1 MMPFTLP
8 TIDPAALASLPSPSL
23 VIFRERLMANLDG
36 MLAMAKSPGRLRPHC
51 KTHKMAQVIRL
62 WIERGVTK
70 HKAATIAECE
80 MLASAG
86 ATDVLFAYNPVGP
99 NVGRVVS
106 LVKKFP
112 SCAFTVTN
120 DHEQPL
126 RELSAAADAAGITIG
141 VMLDVNVGMDRTGIT
156 PETSGAVEL
165 YALTATLPG
174 LRPGGFHV
182 YDGHQ
187 RQLHLDE
194 RKAAVA
200 QQWPRVVELRSR
212 CETAGAR
219 VPALACGGTP
229 TFPCYAAMSDPTIE
243 LCPGTCVFHDAGYGT
258 NFPDLPF
265 TPAAAVVTRVV
276 SRPAIDRVTL
286 DIGNKAVAADPPKG
300 ARMFIP
306 ALPNAVQE
314 IHSEEHMGLI
324 TPDAALYQPGDV
336 LMAIPMHICPTSALY
351 DKVAVIENG
360 QINEFWD
367 VTSRN
372 RKLTI

>member
-1 MMPFTLP
+1 MTFTLP
-8 TIDPAALASLPSPSL
+8 SIDRGELAGLLSPSL
-23 VIFRERLMANLDG
+23 VIFREQLLANLDG
-36 MLAMAKSPGRLRPHC
+36 MLAMAKSPSRLRPHC
-51 KTHKMAQVIRL
+51 KTHKMEQVIRL
-62 WIERGVTK
+62 WVERGVTK

-80 MLASAG
+80 MLAAAG

-99 NVGRVVS
+99 NVARVVA
-106 LVKKFP
+106 LAQKFP
-112 SCAFTVTN
+112 GCEFIVTN
-120 DHEQPL
+120 DHEKPL
-126 RELSAAADAAGITIG
+126 RELSGAAAAGVVTIG

-156 PETSGAVEL
+156 PETVSAVEL

-174 LRPGGFHV
+174 LRPAGFHV

-187 RQLHLDE
+187 RQLNFEE

-200 QQWPRVVELRSR
+200 QQWPRVVTLRSK
-212 CETAGAR
+212 CEAAGAM

-229 TFPCYAAMSDPTIE
+229 TFPCYAEMTDPTIE
-243 LCPGTCVFHDAGYGT
+243 LCPGTCVFHDAGYGM

-265 TPAAAVVTRVV
+265 APAAAVVTRVV
-276 SRPAIDRVTL
+276 SCPAADRVTL

-300 ARMFIP
+300 ARMF
-306 ALPNAVQE
+306 LPELPTAVQE

-324 TPDAALYQPGDV
+324 TPDAAKYQPGDV

-351 DKVAVIENG
+351 HRVAVIENG
-360 QINEFWD
+360 RIAEYWD